1 MLHPRTLT
9 HLSPTRLP
17 VLWWTLCWTLCWT
30 LWGATYPNSS
40 VKLHAA
46 REGRVTLRAVEQ
58 PSGRVVPVRM
68 HLRDRRGRP
77 VRPPRV
83 PFWHDHF
90 VFNGEL
96 TLELKPGRYQFEME
110 RGPEYRTLSGEFT
123 ISRNSGDTH
132 DLELRRFVDMKKE
145 GWWSGDLH
153 TQRKLK
159 DIELLMQA
167 EDLHVAPVISWWNE
181 KNLWKNRAVPDPS
194 LVRFDTNRYYR
205 PLAGRDARQG
215 GTLMFFNLSQPLQIP
230 GSQPRFSEFPSPV
243 TYLRAAQE
251 FPRAHI
257 DIEKP
262 FWWDVPLWITTGMVD
277 SIGLLNDHLGRDRQ
291 IPNEARGKPRDKL
304 LYPNP
309 HGNGRWSQHI
319 YYQILNCG
327 LRIPPSAGSASGVSA
342 NPLGY
347 NRVYVYCGQQL
358 TWQGWWDGLR
368 AGRVVVTNGPL
379 LRPRVNGQLPG
390 HIFQAAAGETVRLRA
405 SLKLSLRDKVEYLE
419 VIKNGKV
426 EHEVRLDQYAR
437 SGGRLPTLEFQESGW
452 MLVRAVS
459 NYGKSYRLGSS
470 GPYYVEIGK
479 RPRISRQSAQ
489 FFLSWAKQRIKQI
502 ESQQLENA
510 AAILAHHRQAQRFWQ
525 TFVDQATAE

>member
-1 MLHPRTLT
+1 MFC
-9 HLSPTRLP
+9 
-17 VLWWTLCWTLCWT
+17 WALCW
-30 LWGATYPNSS
+30 AAYPNNSGP
-40 VKLHAA
+40 LHAA

-58 PSGRVVPVRM
+58 PSGRLVPARM

-132 DLELRRFVDMKKE
+132 DLEVRRFVDMKKE

-153 TQRKLK
+153 AQRKLK
-159 DIELLMQA
+159 DIELLMRA
-167 EDLHVAPVISWWNE
+167 EDLHVVPVISWWNE
-181 KNLWKNRAVPDPS
+181 NNLWKNRDVPDPP
-194 LVRFDTNRYYR
+194 LVRFDNQRYFR
-205 PLAGRDARQG
+205 PLAGKDARQG
-215 GTLMFFNLSQPLQIP
+215 GTLLFFNLPKPLLLP
-230 GSQPRFSEFPSPV
+230 GSRTRFPEFPTPL
-243 TYLRAAQE
+243 TYLQAARN
-251 FPRAHI
+251 FPHGHV

-262 FWWDVPLWITTGMVD
+262 FWWDVPLWITTGLVD
-277 SIGLLNDHLGRDRQ
+277 SIGLVNNHMGRSAQ
-291 IPNEARGKPRDKL
+291 IPNEAWGKPRDKL

-327 LRIPPSAGSASGVSA
+327 LRIPPSAGSASGVSP

-347 NRVYVYCGQQL
+347 NRVYVYCGKQL
-358 TWQGWWDGLR
+358 TWRRWWDGLR

-390 HIFQAAAGETVRLRA
+390 HVFQATTGETVRLRA
-405 SLKLSLRDKVEYLE
+405 SLKLSLRDKVDYLE
-419 VIKNGKV
+419 VVKNGKV

-437 SGGRLPTLEFQESGW
+437 AGGRLPELEFQESGW
-452 MLVRAVS
+452 MLIRAVS
-459 NYGKSYRLGSS
+459 NYGQSYRLGSS

-479 RPRISRQSAQ
+479 RPRISRQAAQ
-489 FFLSWAKQRIKQI
+489 FFLDWVQERIENI
-502 ESQQLENA
+502 ESKKLENA
-510 AAILAHHRQAQRFWQ
+510 SAVLSHHRQAERFWQ
-525 TFVDQATAE
+525 TFVDQATVE